1 MSEIKGKTG
10 SKFTEK
16 VLSLLEELHISSNG
30 VRFQCYDTTSSISG
44 NYNGAQAKI
53 SKFLERLIPYIMCM
67 GYKTNLCMEHS
78 SKESR
83 IIEFLFTTLQY
94 LYNFLT
100 RSTNRFDIYMEKV
113 EELQEG
119 IIVKNLPVTR
129 WIGLLESGDCADW

>member
-1 MSEIKGKTG
+1 M
-10 SKFTEK
+10 
-16 VLSLLEELHISSNG
+16 LEELHILSNG
-30 VRFQCYDTTSSISG
+30 IRFQCYDTNSSMSG
-44 NYNGAQAKI
+44 KYNGSQAKI
-53 SKFLERLIPYIMCM
+53 SEFLERLILYIMCI

-83 IIEFLFTTLQY
+83 MIEILFTTLQY

-100 RSTNRFDIYMEKV
+100 KSTNRFDIYMEKV

-129 WIGLLESGDCADW
+129 RIGHLESGDRADWWFGIVMKFCYTC

>member
-16 VLSLLEELHISSNG
+16 VLSLLEELHIWSNG
-30 VRFQCYDTTSSISG
+30 ARFQCYDTTSSMSG

-53 SKFLERLIPYIMCM
+53 SKFLERLISYIMCM

-83 IIEFLFTTLQY
+83 MI
-94 LYNFLT
+94 
-100 RSTNRFDIYMEKV
+100 DIYMEKV

-119 IIVKNLPVTR
+119 IILKNLPVTR
-129 WIGLLESGDCADW
+129 CIGHLESGDCADW